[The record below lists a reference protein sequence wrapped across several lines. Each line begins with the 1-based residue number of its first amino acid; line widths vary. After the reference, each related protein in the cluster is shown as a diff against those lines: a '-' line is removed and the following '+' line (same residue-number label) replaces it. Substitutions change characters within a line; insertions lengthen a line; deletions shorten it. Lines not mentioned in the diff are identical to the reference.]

1 VHLVKYVC
9 FLNLS
14 THRIHFVHAI
24 PVVLQILYLAFR
36 VFAFRK
42 LFLIR
47 FVHFNGEICLVI
59 LLLCDG
65 LSYPLEVDNDCI
77 VLIVLLIM
85 KIIIAAV
92 MRRGYLFFLLLVLM
106 AMVKIDGLCHF
117 LHKQFPTAHSSHI
130 VRSPISLLFRHRMT
144 LTYI

>member
-1 VHLVKYVC
+1 MKYVC

-14 THRIHFVHAI
+14 THRIHLVHAI
-24 PVVLQILYLAFR
+24 PVVLQILYLALR
-36 VFAFRK
+36 VFCVS
-42 LFLIR
+42 LVVLIR
-47 FVHFNGEICLVI
+47 FLHFNGGILLVI

-65 LSYPLEVDNDCI
+65 LSYPIEVDDDCI

-85 KIIIAAV
+85 KIIVAAV
-92 MRRGYLFFLLLVLM
+92 VVMRQGYLFFLLLVLM
-106 AMVKIDGLCHF
+106 AVVKIDGLCHF

-144 LTYI
+144 LAYI

>member
-1 VHLVKYVC
+1 M
-9 FLNLS
+9 
-14 THRIHFVHAI
+14 
-24 PVVLQILYLAFR
+24 
-36 VFAFRK
+36 
-42 LFLIR
+42 
-47 FVHFNGEICLVI
+47 VI
-59 LLLCDG
+59 LVLSDG
-65 LSYPLEVDNDCI
+65 LSYPIEVDDDCI

-92 MRRGYLFFLLLVLM
+92 VVMRRGDLFFLLLMLM

>member
-1 VHLVKYVC
+1 MHLVKYVC

-14 THRIHFVHAI
+14 THRIHLVHAI
-24 PVVLQILYLAFR
+24 PVVLQILYMALR
-36 VFAFRK
+36 VFCVP
-42 LFLIR
+42 LVVLIR
-47 FVHFNGEICLVI
+47 FFHFNGGIRLVI
-59 LLLCDG
+59 LLLCDV
-65 LSYPLEVDNDCI
+65 LSYPIEVNDDCI

-92 MRRGYLFFLLLVLM
+92 MRRGYLFFLLLMLM

-130 VRSPISLLFRHRMT
+130 VRSPISLFFRHRMT
-144 LTYI
+144 LAYI